1 MVAAQASIRTTLL
14 FLLRQCLMEIPV
26 ATRKK
31 NIDFEQSLSQLE
43 TLVASLESG
52 DMSLEDSL
60 KAFESGIKITRDCQ
74 EALKEAEQRVEILIR
89 NRAGEL
95 QASSFDVQDSD

>member
-1 MVAAQASIRTTLL
+1 MAS
-14 FLLRQCLMEIPV
+14 
-26 ATRKK
+26 RKK

-43 TLVASLESG
+43 TLVTALESG

-60 KAFESGIKITRDCQ
+60 KAFESGIKITRECQ
-74 EALKEAEQRVEILIR
+74 EALQEAEQRVEILNR

-95 QASSFDVQDSD
+95 QSAPFDAPDID

>member
-1 MVAAQASIRTTLL
+1 MAI
-14 FLLRQCLMEIPV
+14 
-26 ATRKK
+26 RKK

-60 KAFESGIKITRDCQ
+60 KAFENGIKITRECQ
-74 EALKEAEQRVEILIR
+74 EALQEAEQRVEILTR

-95 QASSFDVQDSD
+95 KTASFDTPDID

>member
-1 MVAAQASIRTTLL
+1 M
-14 FLLRQCLMEIPV
+14 

-31 NIDFEQSLSQLE
+31 SIDFEQSLSQLE

-60 KAFESGIKITRDCQ
+60 KAFENGIKITRECQ
-74 EALKEAEQRVEILIR
+74 EALQEAEQRVEILTR

-95 QASSFDVQDSD
+95 QAAPFDAPDID